1 VMMVGDKFYEGVSHA
16 KADEIVGGC
25 K

>member
-1 VMMVGDKFYEGVSHA
+1 MMVGDKFYEGVSH
-16 KADEIVGGC
+16 KNADEIVGGC

>member
-1 VMMVGDKFYEGVSHA
+1 VMMVGDKFYEGVSHT

>member
-1 VMMVGDKFYEGVSHA
+1 MMVGDKFYEGVSH
-16 KADEIVGGC
+16 KTADEIMDGC